1 MTCEQCQ
8 ELISLFLD
16 GELDSSN
23 SATVQ
28 THLALCA
35 ACAKVCEDFAV
46 ILDFCVFDDEAA
58 NCSLPPN
65 SNALWR
71 RISNTIESE
80 IESETKCAAPLV
92 QAEIKKGFFARS
104 KNGSL
109 RFSVSQ
115 IFSAALGI
123 ALLSSLLTVVGF
135 KNYTAQQT
143 DFASN
148 AAEERSVFQK
158 VLGKVGLVETPEEA
172 RERRLR
178 EQEAAIDYWNRRVEA
193 RRPNW
198 DAHLRQAF
206 DRNLNEINQAAF
218 EYHKILQENP
228 QDELSSEM
236 LDTTLNDKLELL
248 REFSDL

>member
-8 ELISLFLD
+8 KLISLFLD
-16 GELDSSN
+16 GELDENN
-23 SATVQ
+23 SAGVK

-35 ACAKVCEDFAV
+35 ACAKVCEDFAM
-46 ILDFCVFDDEAA
+46 ILDFCAADEAE
-58 NCSLPPN
+58 SFMPPN
-65 SNALWR
+65 SNALWC

-80 IESETKCAAPLV
+80 IAPPARSAAPE
-92 QAEIKKGFFARS
+92 EIKKGFWARA

-109 RFSVSQ
+109 RFSFSQ
-115 IFSAALGI
+115 VFTSVLGVALV
-123 ALLSSLLTVVGF
+123 SSLLTVVGF
-135 KNYTAQQT
+135 KNYTAQDA

-148 AAEERSVFQK
+148 ASTAQPTMVQK
-158 VLGKVGLVETPEEA
+158 ILGRVGLIDTPEQA
-172 RERRLR
+172 RERRIK
-178 EQEAAIDYWNRRVEA
+178 EQQSAIDYWNRRVEA

-206 DRNLNEINQAAF
+206 DRNLSEINQAAF
-218 EYHKILQENP
+218 EYDRILQENP

>member
-16 GELDSSN
+16 GELDKTS
-23 SATVQ
+23 SATIK
-28 THLALCA
+28 THLALCV

-46 ILDFCVFDDEAA
+46 ILDFCAFDEAA
-58 NCSLPPN
+58 DCSFPPN

-80 IESETKCAAPLV
+80 IESEIKLAAPP
-92 QAEIKKGFFARS
+92 EIKKGFFARS
-104 KNGSL
+104 ENGGL

-115 IFSAALGI
+115 IFSAVLGV

-135 KNYTAQQT
+135 KNYTAPQD

-148 AAEERSVFQK
+148 ASPSVFQT
-158 VLGKVGLVETPEEA
+158 VLGKVGLVDTPEQA
-172 RERRLR
+172 RERRLK
-178 EQEAAIDYWNRRVEA
+178 EQEAAIEYWNRRVEA